1 MKASCPSCGAEVPF
15 KSRFAF
21 MAVCN
26 YCQSTIVRHDQDLEN
41 LGKMS
46 DMPPDMSPLQIGTT
60 GIFEK
65 EKFEIIGRQKIGY
78 ANGNWNE
85 WYILFQDGKDGW
97 LADAQGFYMV
107 SFENR
112 EFKEFPSKDILQPGY
127 TIAVGNSEFT
137 VDDIKQIT
145 CKGSQGELPFKC
157 LIGRKSTSI
166 DLVSTKKEFCNIDY
180 AENETHIFIGRYVE
194 IEELNL
200 KNLKQLE
207 GW

>member
-1 MKASCPSCGAEVPF
+1 MKASCPSCGADVPF
-15 KSRFAF
+15 QSRFAF
-21 MAVCN
+21 MAVCK
-26 YCQSTIVRHDQDLEN
+26 YCQSTIVRHDQNLEN

-60 GIFEK
+60 GTFEK
-65 EKFEIIGRQKIGY
+65 EDFTIVGRQRIGY
-78 ANGNWNE
+78 SNGSWNE
-85 WYILFQDGKDGW
+85 WYILFQNGTDGW

-112 EFKEFPSKDILQPGY
+112 DFKDFPALSYFKPGA
-127 TIAVGNSEFT
+127 TLTVGKSEFT
-137 VDDIKQIT
+137 VDDIRQVT

-166 DLVSTKKEFCNIDY
+166 DLVSEKKEFCNIDY
-180 AENETHIFIGRYVE
+180 TNEEKHLFLGKYVE
-194 IEELNL
+194 LEELNF
-200 KNLKQLE
+200 KNLREIE